1 MSLDDAIQALI
12 ADAVRQSLSPFLR
25 RLADPEPLVYSVR
38 EAAHVLSTSTST
50 IRRLV
55 DAGVLPIVPH
65 MGQRIV
71 IPRAAVMRLVDSA
84 ERTGKHRGSRRAR
97 SPTRGRIGNSPSM
110 TSWIDSRRD

>member
-1 MSLDDAIQALI
+1 VSLDDVIQALI

-55 DAGVLPIVPH
+55 DEGVLPIVPH

-84 ERTGKHRGSRRAR
+84 QRTG
-97 SPTRGRIGNSPSM
+97 IE
-110 TSWIDSRRD
+110 RDVRPLRVQSA

>member
-1 MSLDDAIQALI
+1 MSLDDVIQALI

-55 DAGVLPIVPH
+55 DEGVLPIVPH

-84 ERTGKHRGSRRAR
+84 ERAGG
-97 SPTRGRIGNSPSM
+97 IE
-110 TSWIDSRRD
+110 RDVRPLRVQSA